1 MEKNERAEAILIV
14 IKRISKWILLSV
26 LGLATLALFVGL
38 GIYMYKEWEDRPKVV
53 LELKGIAIGEK
64 LNDVLFRNPGLKLD

>member
-1 MEKNERAEAILIV
+1 M
-14 IKRISKWILLSV
+14 
-26 LGLATLALFVGL
+26 ALFVGL